1 MTARAG
7 VFEAR
12 GLDDAQ
18 TRGDILEFLRHGLAD
33 RCLAVT
39 ARTDLVRLWDID
51 LDAFPRQRGRQ
62 RPPARRGDAAPA
74 SGTWPFA
81 RVHFDRVGRR
91 TRLVRQLRKREPQLV
106 RTHPFGFLAE
116 EALTQQVELMA
127 ERRVLALHAREF
139 VLQGGDQCPCGGEIV
154 DVARGLVRHADMIR
168 EDDPPYNSSRQS
180 RDAFI
185 PPTAARVRHIDAG
198 HEQRQIATAHFDRTA
213 RLLGWPRERALLQSF
228 VQDPEAR
235 AIPRQDFETVSA
247 SIPKGKEM
255 ARERVERQLLADQ
268 RGESINRPPQIGG
281 AGRQISPHGGR
292 ERQHAVRKTSSTRR
306 TMSAEALARIRTRSP
321 LAKMTSRSPPPR
333 SALVTTCTGASVTP
347 RDPRRQPRG
356 RPAFA

>member
-18 TRGDILEFLRHGLAD
+18 TRGDKLEFLRHGLAD

-106 RTHPFGFLAE
+106 
-116 EALTQQVELMA
+116 
-127 ERRVLALHAREF
+127 
-139 VLQGGDQCPCGGEIV
+139 
-154 DVARGLVRHADMIR
+154 GL
-168 EDDPPYNSSRQS
+168 
-180 RDAFI
+180 
-185 PPTAARVRHIDAG
+185 
-198 HEQRQIATAHFDRTA
+198 
-213 RLLGWPRERALLQSF
+213 
-228 VQDPEAR
+228 
-235 AIPRQDFETVSA
+235 
-247 SIPKGKEM
+247 
-255 ARERVERQLLADQ
+255 
-268 RGESINRPPQIGG
+268 
-281 AGRQISPHGGR
+281 
-292 ERQHAVRKTSSTRR
+292 
-306 TMSAEALARIRTRSP
+306 TRSDFLP
-321 LAKMTSRSPPPR
+321 K
-333 SALVTTCTGASVTP
+333 
-347 RDPRRQPRG
+347 RR
-356 RPAFA
+356 

>member
-18 TRGDILEFLRHGLAD
+18 TRRDILEFLRYGLAD
-33 RCLAVT
+33 PCLAVT

-62 RPPARRGDAAPA
+62 RPPARRGNAAPA

-139 VLQGGDQCPCGGEIV
+139 VLQGVISV
-154 DVARGLVRHADMIR
+154 RAVAR
-168 EDDPPYNSSRQS
+168 SSMS
-180 RDAFI
+180 RAGSSDT
-185 PPTAARVRHIDAG
+185 PT
-198 HEQRQIATAHFDRTA
+198 
-213 RLLGWPRERALLQSF
+213 
-228 VQDPEAR
+228 
-235 AIPRQDFETVSA
+235 
-247 SIPKGKEM
+247 
-255 ARERVERQLLADQ
+255 
-268 RGESINRPPQIGG
+268 
-281 AGRQISPHGGR
+281 
-292 ERQHAVRKTSSTRR
+292 
-306 TMSAEALARIRTRSP
+306 
-321 LAKMTSRSPPPR
+321 
-333 SALVTTCTGASVTP
+333 
-347 RDPRRQPRG
+347 
-356 RPAFA
+356 